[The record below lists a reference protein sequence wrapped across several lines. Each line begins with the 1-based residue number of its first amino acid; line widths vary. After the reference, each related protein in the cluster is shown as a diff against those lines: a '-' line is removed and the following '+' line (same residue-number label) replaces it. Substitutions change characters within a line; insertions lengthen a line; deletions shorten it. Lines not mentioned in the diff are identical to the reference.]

1 MFSLYRKYLGH
12 YTPFV
17 IATFITTCITYFVQL
32 CLLLPESKRIID
44 KGVNLQN
51 TDVIW
56 HSGIMM
62 VIFTLIIGICNLM
75 NAYFSSKAT
84 AGFTCS
90 VRKACFSKANSL
102 SPQDFA
108 KFGESTLLNRT
119 MADVANITV
128 VTINALRLWMAIPIL
143 IVTELFIIALNNVY
157 IFMVLAF
164 FFIMTVTFLIIFM
177 AKSRRNFEELQK
189 KLDKIN
195 LNMRERIVGVRHI
208 RAFGNEELVYEKSAK
223 GNEDVYDEAIA
234 ANSKINFLSPVAMV
248 VMNWVVVL
256 IYILGTQQI
265 KEGMASIS
273 QLLLIFQYISSFILS
288 LMTIPFLINVLPKGM
303 VSARRINELL
313 NFIPT
318 KYETTTQPLKK
329 DKTLGKVEFRNV
341 VFGYSGALDVIA
353 DISFTAQA
361 GKTTA
366 FIGTTGSGKTT
377 IMNLM
382 QGLYLPTFGDIL
394 IDDIS
399 IRNADENWLR
409 SCFSYG
415 TQRPMIFQDTVKN
428 NISRTVSDERIKQAC
443 DVSCFSEILAQ
454 KNEGLEFQLAQGGMN
469 LSGGQRQRLSLA
481 RTVARDAPIYI
492 FDDTFSALDAQTEK
506 KSRKAINDMLKG
518 KTEDVV
524 LNCSNHTMKDLIDR
538 FGKDFSAS
546 KTSPDRFTA
555 RVTVDTSPAFYAW
568 VFQSGGDIKI
578 AEPEW
583 VKDEFNDMLA
593 KQMQ

>member
-164 FFIMTVTFLIIFM
+164 FFIMTVTFLIVFM

-428 NISRTVSDERIKQAC
+428 NISRTVSNERIKQAC
-443 DVSCFSEILAQ
+443 DASCFSEILAQ

-481 RTVARDAPIYI
+481 RTAAREAPIYI

-506 KSRKAINDMLKG
+506 KSRQAISDMLKG
-518 KTEDVV
+518 KTIIMVAQKINTIRDADNIIV
-524 LNCSNHTMKDLIDR
+524 LEKGRIAGQGKHDDLLKSCKVYQEIYQTQCYLD
-538 FGKDFSAS
+538 K
-546 KTSPDRFTA
+546 K
-555 RVTVDTSPAFYAW
+555 
-568 VFQSGGDIKI
+568 
-578 AEPEW
+578 E
-583 VKDEFNDMLA
+583 
-593 KQMQ
+593 

>member
-1 MFSLYRKYLGH
+1 MLSLYKKYLGR

-17 IATFITTCITYFVQL
+17 IATFITTCIIYFIQL

-51 TDVIW
+51 TDIIW
-56 HSGIMM
+56 QSGTMM
-62 VIFTLIIGICNLM
+62 VIFTVIIGICNLM

-90 VRKACFSKANSL
+90 VRKACFTKANSL

-143 IVTELFIIALNNVY
+143 IVIELFIIALNNVY
-157 IFMVLAF
+157 IFVVLAF
-164 FFIMTVTFLIIFM
+164 FFILTVTFLIVFM
-177 AKSRRNFEELQK
+177 AKSRKNFEYLQQ
-189 KLDKIN
+189 KLDRIN

-208 RAFGNEELVYEKSAK
+208 RAFGNEELVYEKSVK
-223 GNEDVYDEAIA
+223 GNEDVYGEAIA
-234 ANSKINFLSPVAMV
+234 ANKKINFLSPVAMV

-288 LMTIPFLINVLPKGM
+288 LMTIPFLINVLPKGV
-303 VSARRINELL
+303 VSARRVNELL
-313 NFIPT
+313 NFEPT
-318 KYETTTQPLKK
+318 KYETSEHLKK
-329 DKTLGKVEFRNV
+329 GKTLGKIEFRNV
-341 VFGYSGALDVIA
+341 IFGYSGALDVIA

-394 IDDIS
+394 IDGIS
-399 IRNADENWLR
+399 IRNADEKWLR

-415 TQRPMIFQDTVKN
+415 TQRPMIFQDTVRN
-428 NISRTVSDERIKQAC
+428 NISSNASDERIRQAC
-443 DVSCFSEILAQ
+443 DASCFSEILSQ
-454 KNEGLEFQLAQGGMN
+454 KNEGLDFKLAQGGMN

-481 RTVARDAPIYI
+481 RTIARDAPIYI

-506 KSRKAINDMLKG
+506 RSRKAINDMLKG
-518 KTEDVV
+518 KTIIMVAQKIDTIRDADNIIV
-524 LNCSNHTMKDLIDR
+524 LEKGRIAGQGKHDDLLR
-538 FGKDFSAS
+538 SC
-546 KTSPDRFTA
+546 KTYQEIYQTQCYLD
-555 RVTVDTSPAFYAW
+555 
-568 VFQSGGDIKI
+568 KK
-578 AEPEW
+578 E
-583 VKDEFNDMLA
+583 
-593 KQMQ
+593 

>member
-1 MFSLYRKYLGH
+1 MLSLYRKYLGH
-12 YTPFV
+12 YTSFV
-17 IATFITTCITYFVQL
+17 IATFITTCIIYFVQL

-56 HSGIMM
+56 HSGMMM
-62 VIFTLIIGICNLM
+62 VIFTVIIGICNLM
-75 NAYFSSKAT
+75 NAYFSSKAA

-90 VRKACFSKANSL
+90 VRKACFTKANSL

-164 FFIMTVTFLIIFM
+164 FFILTVVFLVVFM
-177 AKSRRNFEELQK
+177 AKSRKNFEYLQQ

-208 RAFGNEELVYEKSAK
+208 RAFGNEGLVYEKSVH
-223 GNEDVYDEAIA
+223 GNEEVYDEAIS
-234 ANSKINFLSPVAMV
+234 ANRKINFLSPVAMV

-313 NFIPT
+313 SFEPT
-318 KYETTTQPLKK
+318 KYETTEHIKK
-329 DKTLGKVEFRNV
+329 DTTIGKVEFRNV

-353 DISFTAQA
+353 DISFTAQP

-377 IMNLM
+377 VMNLM

-394 IDDIS
+394 IDDVS
-399 IRNADENWLR
+399 IRNADEEWLR

-428 NISRTVSDERIKQAC
+428 NISRTASDERIRQAC
-443 DVSCFSEILAQ
+443 DASCFSEILAQ
-454 KNEGLEFQLAQGGMN
+454 KNEGLAFQLAQGGMN

-481 RTVARDAPIYI
+481 RTAAREAQIYI

-506 KSRKAINDMLKG
+506 KSRKAIHDMLKG
-518 KTEDVV
+518 KTIIMVAQKINTIRDADHIIV
-524 LNCSNHTMKDLIDR
+524 LEKGRIAGQGKHDDLLKSCKVYQEIYQTQCYLD
-538 FGKDFSAS
+538 K
-546 KTSPDRFTA
+546 K
-555 RVTVDTSPAFYAW
+555 
-568 VFQSGGDIKI
+568 
-578 AEPEW
+578 E
-583 VKDEFNDMLA
+583 
-593 KQMQ
+593 

>member
-1 MFSLYRKYLGH
+1 MLSLYKKYLGH

-17 IATFITTCITYFVQL
+17 IATFITTCIIYFVQL

-56 HSGIMM
+56 QSGIMM
-62 VIFTLIIGICNLM
+62 VIFTLIIGICNLL

-90 VRKACFSKANSL
+90 VRKACFTKANSL

-119 MADVANITV
+119 MADVVNITV
-128 VTINALRLWMAIPIL
+128 VTINALRLWTAIPVL

-164 FFIMTVTFLIIFM
+164 FFILTVTFLIVFM
-177 AKSRRNFEELQK
+177 AKSRKNFEYLQQ

-195 LNMRERIVGVRHI
+195 LNMRERIVGIRHI

-223 GNEDVYDEAIA
+223 GNEDVYNEAIS

-318 KYETTTQPLKK
+318 KYETTTEPLKK

-377 IMNLM
+377 VMNLM

-481 RTVARDAPIYI
+481 RTVAREAPIYI

-518 KTEDVV
+518 KTIIMVAQKIDTIRDADNIIVLEKGRIAGQGKHED
-524 LNCSNHTMKDLIDR
+524 LL
-538 FGKDFSAS
+538 
-546 KTSPDRFTA
+546 KTCKVYREIYQTQCYLD
-555 RVTVDTSPAFYAW
+555 
-568 VFQSGGDIKI
+568 KK
-578 AEPEW
+578 E
-583 VKDEFNDMLA
+583 
-593 KQMQ
+593 

>member
-1 MFSLYRKYLGH
+1 MLSLYRKYLGH

-17 IATFITTCITYFVQL
+17 IATFITTCIIYFVQL

-51 TDVIW
+51 TDLIW
-56 HSGIMM
+56 QSGIMM
-62 VIFTLIIGICNLM
+62 VIFTVIIGICNLL

-164 FFIMTVTFLIIFM
+164 FFIMTVTFLIVFM
-177 AKSRRNFEELQK
+177 AKSRKNFEELQK

-208 RAFGNEELVYEKSAK
+208 RAFGNEKLVYEKSAK
-223 GNEDVYDEAIA
+223 GNEDVYDEAIS
-234 ANSKINFLSPVAMV
+234 ANSKINFLSPIAMV

-313 NFIPT
+313 NFEPT
-318 KYETTTQPLKK
+318 KYETSQHLKK

-377 IMNLM
+377 VMNLM

-415 TQRPMIFQDTVKN
+415 TQKPMIFQDTVKN
-428 NISRTVSDERIKQAC
+428 NISKTASDERIKQAC
-443 DVSCFSEILAQ
+443 DASCFSEILAQ
-454 KNEGLEFQLAQGGMN
+454 KNEGLKFQLAQGGMN

-506 KSRKAINDMLKG
+506 KSRKAINNMLKG
-518 KTEDVV
+518 KTIIMVAQKINTIRDADNIIV
-524 LNCSNHTMKDLIDR
+524 LEKGRIAGQGKHDDLLKSCKVYQEIYQTQCYLD
-538 FGKDFSAS
+538 K
-546 KTSPDRFTA
+546 K
-555 RVTVDTSPAFYAW
+555 
-568 VFQSGGDIKI
+568 
-578 AEPEW
+578 E
-583 VKDEFNDMLA
+583 
-593 KQMQ
+593 

>member
-1 MFSLYRKYLGH
+1 MLSLYKKYLGH

-17 IATFITTCITYFVQL
+17 IATFITTCIIYFFQL

-56 HSGIMM
+56 QSGIMM
-62 VIFTLIIGICNLM
+62 VIFTLIIGICNLL

-90 VRKACFSKANSL
+90 VRKACFTKANSL

-119 MADVANITV
+119 MADVVNITV
-128 VTINALRLWMAIPIL
+128 VTINALRLWTAIPVL

-164 FFIMTVTFLIIFM
+164 FFILTVTFLIVFM
-177 AKSRRNFEELQK
+177 AKSRKNFEYLQQ

-195 LNMRERIVGVRHI
+195 LNMRERIVGIRHI

-223 GNEDVYDEAIA
+223 GNEDVYNEAIS

-377 IMNLM
+377 VMNLM

-428 NISRTVSDERIKQAC
+428 NISRTVSDERIQTAC
-443 DVSCFSEILAQ
+443 DASCFSEILAQ

-481 RTVARDAPIYI
+481 RTVAREAPIYI

-518 KTEDVV
+518 KTIIMVAQKIDTIRDADNIIVLEKGRIAGQGKHED
-524 LNCSNHTMKDLIDR
+524 LL
-538 FGKDFSAS
+538 
-546 KTSPDRFTA
+546 KTCKVYREIYQTQCYLD
-555 RVTVDTSPAFYAW
+555 
-568 VFQSGGDIKI
+568 KK
-578 AEPEW
+578 E
-583 VKDEFNDMLA
+583 
-593 KQMQ
+593 

>member
-1 MFSLYRKYLGH
+1 
-12 YTPFV
+12 
-17 IATFITTCITYFVQL
+17 
-32 CLLLPESKRIID
+32 
-44 KGVNLQN
+44 
-51 TDVIW
+51 
-56 HSGIMM
+56 MM
-62 VIFTLIIGICNLM
+62 VIFTVIIGICNLL

-90 VRKACFSKANSL
+90 VRKACFSKANFL

-164 FFIMTVTFLIIFM
+164 FFIMTVTFLIVFM
-177 AKSRRNFEELQK
+177 AKSRKNFEELQK

-208 RAFGNEELVYEKSAK
+208 RAFGNEKLVYEKSVH

-234 ANSKINFLSPVAMV
+234 ANRKINFLSPVAMV

-303 VSARRINELL
+303 VSARRVNELL
-313 NFIPT
+313 NFEPT
-318 KYETTTQPLKK
+318 KYESTENIKK
-329 DKTLGKVEFRNV
+329 DETVGKVEFRNV

-366 FIGTTGSGKTT
+366 FVGTTGSGKTT
-377 IMNLM
+377 VMNLM

-443 DVSCFSEILAQ
+443 DASCFSEILTQ

-481 RTVARDAPIYI
+481 RTIAREAPIYI

-506 KSRKAINDMLKG
+506 KSRQAINDMLKG
-518 KTEDVV
+518 KTIIMVAQKINTIRDADNIIV
-524 LNCSNHTMKDLIDR
+524 LEKGRIAGQGKHDDLLKSCKVYQEIYQTQCYLD
-538 FGKDFSAS
+538 K
-546 KTSPDRFTA
+546 K
-555 RVTVDTSPAFYAW
+555 
-568 VFQSGGDIKI
+568 
-578 AEPEW
+578 E
-583 VKDEFNDMLA
+583 
-593 KQMQ
+593 

>member
-1 MFSLYRKYLGH
+1 MLSLYRKYLGH

-17 IATFITTCITYFVQL
+17 IATFITTCIIYFVQL

-56 HSGIMM
+56 QSGIMM
-62 VIFTLIIGICNLM
+62 VIFTLIIGICNLL

-164 FFIMTVTFLIIFM
+164 FFIMTVTFLIVFM
-177 AKSRRNFEELQK
+177 AKSRKNFEELQK

-208 RAFGNEELVYEKSAK
+208 RAFGNEKLVYEKSAK
-223 GNEDVYDEAIA
+223 GNEDVYDEAIS
-234 ANSKINFLSPVAMV
+234 ANSKINFLSPIAMV

-313 NFIPT
+313 NFEPT
-318 KYETTTQPLKK
+318 KYETSQHLKK

-377 IMNLM
+377 VMNLM

-415 TQRPMIFQDTVKN
+415 TQKPMIFQDTVKN
-428 NISRTVSDERIKQAC
+428 NISKTASDERIKQAC
-443 DVSCFSEILAQ
+443 DASCFSEILAQ
-454 KNEGLEFQLAQGGMN
+454 KNEGLKFQLAQGGMN

-506 KSRKAINDMLKG
+506 KSRKAINNMLKG
-518 KTEDVV
+518 KTIIMVAQKINTIRDADNIIV
-524 LNCSNHTMKDLIDR
+524 LEKGRIAGQGKHDDLLKSCKVYQEIYQTQCYLD
-538 FGKDFSAS
+538 K
-546 KTSPDRFTA
+546 K
-555 RVTVDTSPAFYAW
+555 
-568 VFQSGGDIKI
+568 
-578 AEPEW
+578 E
-583 VKDEFNDMLA
+583 
-593 KQMQ
+593 

>member
-1 MFSLYRKYLGH
+1 MLSLYRKYLGR

-17 IATFITTCITYFVQL
+17 IATFITTCIIYFVQL

-44 KGVNLQN
+44 KGVNLQD
-51 TDVIW
+51 TDIIW

-62 VIFTLIIGICNLM
+62 IVFTVIIGICNLM

-90 VRKACFSKANSL
+90 VRKACFTKANSL

-164 FFIMTVTFLIIFM
+164 FFVLTVTFLIVFM
-177 AKSRRNFEELQK
+177 AKSRKNFEELQK

-223 GNEDVYDEAIA
+223 GNEDVYNEAIA
-234 ANSKINFLSPVAMV
+234 ANKKINFLSPVAMV

-288 LMTIPFLINVLPKGM
+288 LMTVPFLINVLPKGM

-318 KYETTTQPLKK
+318 KYESAENIKK
-329 DKTLGKVEFRNV
+329 EETVGKVEFRNV
-341 VFGYSGALDVIA
+341 IFGYSGALDVIA
-353 DISFTAQA
+353 DISFTAQP

-377 IMNLM
+377 VMNLM

-399 IRNADENWLR
+399 IRNADEKWLR

-415 TQRPMIFQDTVKN
+415 TQKPMIFQDTVKN
-428 NISRTVSDERIKQAC
+428 NISRSVSEERIKQAC
-443 DVSCFSEILAQ
+443 DASCFSEILAQ
-454 KNEGLEFQLAQGGMN
+454 KNEGLDFQLSQGGMN

-481 RTVARDAPIYI
+481 RTVAREAQIYI

-506 KSRKAINDMLKG
+506 KSRQAINDMLKDKTIIMVAQKINTIRDADNIIVLEKGRIAGQG
-518 KTEDVV
+518 KHED
-524 LNCSNHTMKDLIDR
+524 LL
-538 FGKDFSAS
+538 
-546 KTSPDRFTA
+546 KTCKVYREIYQTQCYLD
-555 RVTVDTSPAFYAW
+555 
-568 VFQSGGDIKI
+568 KK
-578 AEPEW
+578 E
-583 VKDEFNDMLA
+583 
-593 KQMQ
+593 

>member
-1 MFSLYRKYLGH
+1 MLSLYKKYLGH

-17 IATFITTCITYFVQL
+17 IATFITTCIIYFVQL

-56 HSGIMM
+56 QSGIMM
-62 VIFTLIIGICNLM
+62 VIFTLIIGICNLL

-90 VRKACFSKANSL
+90 VRKACFTKANSL

-119 MADVANITV
+119 MADVVNITV
-128 VTINALRLWMAIPIL
+128 VTINALRLWTAIPIL

-164 FFIMTVTFLIIFM
+164 FFILTVTFLIVFM
-177 AKSRRNFEELQK
+177 AKSRKNFEYLQQ

-195 LNMRERIVGVRHI
+195 LNMRERIVGIRHI

-223 GNEDVYDEAIA
+223 GNEDVYNEAIS

-288 LMTIPFLINVLPKGM
+288 LMTIPFLINILPKGM

-313 NFIPT
+313 NFEPT
-318 KYETTTQPLKK
+318 KYETAQHIKK

-377 IMNLM
+377 VMNLM

-443 DVSCFSEILAQ
+443 DASCFSEILAQ

-518 KTEDVV
+518 KTIIMVAQKIDTIRDADNIIVLEKGRIAGQGKHED
-524 LNCSNHTMKDLIDR
+524 LL
-538 FGKDFSAS
+538 
-546 KTSPDRFTA
+546 KTCKVYREIYQTQCYLD
-555 RVTVDTSPAFYAW
+555 
-568 VFQSGGDIKI
+568 KK
-578 AEPEW
+578 E
-583 VKDEFNDMLA
+583 
-593 KQMQ
+593 

>member
-1 MFSLYRKYLGH
+1 MLSLYRKYLGR

-17 IATFITTCITYFVQL
+17 IATFITTCIIYFVQL

-44 KGVNLQN
+44 KGVNLQD
-51 TDVIW
+51 TDIIW
-56 HSGIMM
+56 QSGIMM
-62 VIFTLIIGICNLM
+62 IIFTIIIGICNLM

-90 VRKACFSKANSL
+90 VRKACFTKANSL

-164 FFIMTVTFLIIFM
+164 FFILTVTFLIVFM
-177 AKSRRNFEELQK
+177 AKSRKNFEELQK

-223 GNEDVYDEAIA
+223 GNEDVYNEAIA
-234 ANSKINFLSPVAMV
+234 ANKKINFLSPVAMV

-288 LMTIPFLINVLPKGM
+288 LMTVPFLINVLPKGM

-318 KYETTTQPLKK
+318 KYESAENIKK
-329 DKTLGKVEFRNV
+329 EETVGKVEFRNV
-341 VFGYSGALDVIA
+341 IFGYSGALDVIA
-353 DISFTAQA
+353 DISFTAQP

-377 IMNLM
+377 VMNLM

-399 IRNADENWLR
+399 IRNADEKWLR

-415 TQRPMIFQDTVKN
+415 TQKPMIFQDTVKN
-428 NISRTVSDERIKQAC
+428 NISRSVSEERIKQAC
-443 DVSCFSEILAQ
+443 DASCFSEILAQ
-454 KNEGLEFQLAQGGMN
+454 KNEGLDFQLSQGGMN

-481 RTVARDAPIYI
+481 RTVAREAQIYI

-506 KSRKAINDMLKG
+506 KSRQAINDMLKG
-518 KTEDVV
+518 KTIIMVAQKINTICDADHIIV
-524 LNCSNHTMKDLIDR
+524 LEKGRIAGQGKHDDLL
-538 FGKDFSAS
+538 
-546 KTSPDRFTA
+546 KTCKVYQEIYQTQCYLD
-555 RVTVDTSPAFYAW
+555 
-568 VFQSGGDIKI
+568 KK
-578 AEPEW
+578 E
-583 VKDEFNDMLA
+583 
-593 KQMQ
+593 

>member
-1 MFSLYRKYLGH
+1 MLSLYKKYLGH

-17 IATFITTCITYFVQL
+17 IATFITTCIIYFFQL

-56 HSGIMM
+56 QSGIMM
-62 VIFTLIIGICNLM
+62 VIFTLIIGICNLL

-90 VRKACFSKANSL
+90 VRKACFTKANSL

-119 MADVANITV
+119 MADVVNITV

-164 FFIMTVTFLIIFM
+164 FFILTVTFLIVFM
-177 AKSRRNFEELQK
+177 AKSRKNFEYLQQ

-195 LNMRERIVGVRHI
+195 LNMRERIVGIRHI

-223 GNEDVYDEAIA
+223 GNEDVYNEAIS

-288 LMTIPFLINVLPKGM
+288 LMTIPFLINILPKGM

-313 NFIPT
+313 NFEPT
-318 KYETTTQPLKK
+318 KYETAEHIKK

-428 NISRTVSDERIKQAC
+428 NISRTVSNERIKQAC
-443 DVSCFSEILAQ
+443 DASCFSEILAQ

-481 RTVARDAPIYI
+481 RTVAREAPIYI

-518 KTEDVV
+518 KTIIMVAQKIDTIRDADNIIVLEKGRIAGQGKHED
-524 LNCSNHTMKDLIDR
+524 LL
-538 FGKDFSAS
+538 
-546 KTSPDRFTA
+546 KTCKVYREIYQTQCYLD
-555 RVTVDTSPAFYAW
+555 
-568 VFQSGGDIKI
+568 KK
-578 AEPEW
+578 E
-583 VKDEFNDMLA
+583 
-593 KQMQ
+593 

>member
-1 MFSLYRKYLGH
+1 MLSLYKKYLGH

-17 IATFITTCITYFVQL
+17 IATFITTCIIYFFQL

-56 HSGIMM
+56 QSGIMM
-62 VIFTLIIGICNLM
+62 VIFTLIIGICNLL

-90 VRKACFSKANSL
+90 VRKACFTKANSL

-119 MADVANITV
+119 MADVVNITV
-128 VTINALRLWMAIPIL
+128 VTINALRLWTAIPVL

-164 FFIMTVTFLIIFM
+164 FFILTVTFLIVFM
-177 AKSRRNFEELQK
+177 AKSRKNFEYLQQ

-195 LNMRERIVGVRHI
+195 LNMRERIVGIRHI

-223 GNEDVYDEAIA
+223 GNEDVYNEAIS

-318 KYETTTQPLKK
+318 KYETTTEPLKK

-377 IMNLM
+377 VMNLM

-454 KNEGLEFQLAQGGMN
+454 KNEGLAFQLAQGGMN

-481 RTVARDAPIYI
+481 RTVAREAPIYI

-518 KTEDVV
+518 KTIIMVAQKIDTIRDADNIIVLEKGRIAGQGKHED
-524 LNCSNHTMKDLIDR
+524 LL
-538 FGKDFSAS
+538 
-546 KTSPDRFTA
+546 KTCKVYREIYQTQCYLD
-555 RVTVDTSPAFYAW
+555 
-568 VFQSGGDIKI
+568 KK
-578 AEPEW
+578 E
-583 VKDEFNDMLA
+583 
-593 KQMQ
+593 

>member
-1 MFSLYRKYLGH
+1 MLSLYRKYLGR

-17 IATFITTCITYFVQL
+17 IATFITTCIIYFVQL

-44 KGVNLQN
+44 KGVNLQD
-51 TDVIW
+51 TDIIW

-62 VIFTLIIGICNLM
+62 IVFTVIIGICNLM

-90 VRKACFSKANSL
+90 VRKACFTKANSL

-164 FFIMTVTFLIIFM
+164 FFVLTVTFLIVFM
-177 AKSRRNFEELQK
+177 AKSRKNFEELQK

-223 GNEDVYDEAIA
+223 GNEDVYNEAIA
-234 ANSKINFLSPVAMV
+234 ANKKINFLSPVAMV

-288 LMTIPFLINVLPKGM
+288 LMTVPFLINVLPKGM

-318 KYETTTQPLKK
+318 KYESAENIKK
-329 DKTLGKVEFRNV
+329 DKIVGKVEFRNV
-341 VFGYSGALDVIA
+341 IFGYSGALDVIA
-353 DISFTAQA
+353 DISFTAQP

-377 IMNLM
+377 VMNLM

-399 IRNADENWLR
+399 IRNADEKWLR

-415 TQRPMIFQDTVKN
+415 TQKPMIFQDTVKN
-428 NISRTVSDERIKQAC
+428 NISRSVSEERIKQAC
-443 DVSCFSEILAQ
+443 DASCFSEILAQ
-454 KNEGLEFQLAQGGMN
+454 KNEGLDFQLSQGGMN

-481 RTVARDAPIYI
+481 RTVAREAQIYI

-506 KSRKAINDMLKG
+506 KSRQAINDMLKG
-518 KTEDVV
+518 KTIIMVAQKINTIRDADHIIV
-524 LNCSNHTMKDLIDR
+524 LEKGRIAGQGKHDDLL
-538 FGKDFSAS
+538 
-546 KTSPDRFTA
+546 KTCKVYQEIYQTQCYLD
-555 RVTVDTSPAFYAW
+555 
-568 VFQSGGDIKI
+568 KK
-578 AEPEW
+578 E
-583 VKDEFNDMLA
+583 
-593 KQMQ
+593 

>member
-1 MFSLYRKYLGH
+1 MLSLYRKYLGH

-17 IATFITTCITYFVQL
+17 IATFITTCIIYFVQL

-62 VIFTLIIGICNLM
+62 VIFTVIIGICNLL

-164 FFIMTVTFLIIFM
+164 FFIMTVTFLIVFM
-177 AKSRRNFEELQK
+177 AKSRKNFEELQK

-208 RAFGNEELVYEKSAK
+208 RAFGNEKLVYEKSVH

-234 ANSKINFLSPVAMV
+234 ANRKINFLSPVAMV

-303 VSARRINELL
+303 VSARRVNELL
-313 NFIPT
+313 NFEPT
-318 KYETTTQPLKK
+318 KYESTENIKK

-366 FIGTTGSGKTT
+366 FVGTTGSGKTT
-377 IMNLM
+377 VMNLM

-399 IRNADENWLR
+399 IRNADEEWLR

-415 TQRPMIFQDTVKN
+415 TQRPMIFHDTVKN
-428 NISRTVSDERIKQAC
+428 NISRTASDERIKQAC
-443 DVSCFSEILAQ
+443 DASCFSEILAQ

-481 RTVARDAPIYI
+481 RTIAREAPIYI

-506 KSRKAINDMLKG
+506 KSRQAINDMLKG
-518 KTEDVV
+518 KTIIMVAQKINTIRDADNIIV
-524 LNCSNHTMKDLIDR
+524 LEKGRIAGQGKHDDLLKSCKVYQEIYQTQCYLD
-538 FGKDFSAS
+538 K
-546 KTSPDRFTA
+546 K
-555 RVTVDTSPAFYAW
+555 
-568 VFQSGGDIKI
+568 
-578 AEPEW
+578 E
-583 VKDEFNDMLA
+583 
-593 KQMQ
+593 

>member
-1 MFSLYRKYLGH
+1 MLSLYRKYLGH

-17 IATFITTCITYFVQL
+17 IATFITTCITYFIQL

-56 HSGIMM
+56 QSGIMM
-62 VIFTLIIGICNLM
+62 VIFTVIIGICNLL

-164 FFIMTVTFLIIFM
+164 FFIMTVVFLVVFM
-177 AKSRRNFEELQK
+177 AKSRKNFEYLQQ

-208 RAFGNEELVYEKSAK
+208 RAFGNEELVYEKSVK
-223 GNEDVYDEAIA
+223 GNEDVYNEAIA
-234 ANSKINFLSPVAMV
+234 ANRKINFLSPIAMV

-256 IYILGTQQI
+256 IYILGTHQI

-313 NFIPT
+313 NFVPT
-318 KYETTTQPLKK
+318 KYETTEHIKK
-329 DKTLGKVEFRNV
+329 DETIGKVEFRNV

-377 IMNLM
+377 VMNLM

-428 NISRTVSDERIKQAC
+428 NISRTASDERIRQAC
-443 DVSCFSEILAQ
+443 DASCFSEILAQ

-518 KTEDVV
+518 KTIIMVAQKINTIRDADNIIV
-524 LNCSNHTMKDLIDR
+524 LEKGRIAGQGKHDDLLKSCKVYQEIYQTQCYLD
-538 FGKDFSAS
+538 K
-546 KTSPDRFTA
+546 K
-555 RVTVDTSPAFYAW
+555 
-568 VFQSGGDIKI
+568 
-578 AEPEW
+578 E
-583 VKDEFNDMLA
+583 
-593 KQMQ
+593 

>member
-1 MFSLYRKYLGH
+1 MLSLYRKYLGR

-17 IATFITTCITYFVQL
+17 IATFITTCIIYFVQL

-44 KGVNLQN
+44 KGVNLQD
-51 TDVIW
+51 TDIIW
-56 HSGIMM
+56 QSGIMM
-62 VIFTLIIGICNLM
+62 IVFTVIIGICNLM

-90 VRKACFSKANSL
+90 VRKACFTKANSL

-119 MADVANITV
+119 MTDVANITV

-164 FFIMTVTFLIIFM
+164 FFILTVTFLIVFM
-177 AKSRRNFEELQK
+177 AKSRKNFEELQK

-195 LNMRERIVGVRHI
+195 SNMRERIVGVRHI
-208 RAFGNEELVYEKSAK
+208 RAFGNETLVYEKSAK
-223 GNEDVYDEAIA
+223 GNEEVYDEAIT
-234 ANSKINFLSPVAMV
+234 ANRKINFLSPVAMV

-265 KEGMASIS
+265 KQGMASIS

-318 KYETTTQPLKK
+318 KYESAENIKK
-329 DKTLGKVEFRNV
+329 DKTVGKVEFRNV
-341 VFGYSGALDVIA
+341 IFGYSGALDVIA

-377 IMNLM
+377 IMNLT

-394 IDDIS
+394 IDDVS
-399 IRNADENWLR
+399 IRNADEKWLR

-415 TQRPMIFQDTVKN
+415 TQKPMIFQDTVKN
-428 NISRTVSDERIKQAC
+428 NISRTASEERIKQAC
-443 DVSCFSEILAQ
+443 DASCFSEILAQ
-454 KNEGLEFQLAQGGMN
+454 KNEGLDFQLAQGGMN

-481 RTVARDAPIYI
+481 RTIAREAPIYI

-506 KSRKAINDMLKG
+506 KSRQAINDMLKD
-518 KTEDVV
+518 KTIIMVAQKINTIRDADNIIVLEKGRIAGQGRHEDLLKSCKVYQEIYQTQCY
-524 LNCSNHTMKDLIDR
+524 LDK
-538 FGKDFSAS
+538 K
-546 KTSPDRFTA
+546 
-555 RVTVDTSPAFYAW
+555 
-568 VFQSGGDIKI
+568 
-578 AEPEW
+578 E
-583 VKDEFNDMLA
+583 
-593 KQMQ
+593 

>member
-1 MFSLYRKYLGH
+1 MLSLYKKYLGH

-17 IATFITTCITYFVQL
+17 IATFITTCIIYFFQL

-56 HSGIMM
+56 QSGIMM
-62 VIFTLIIGICNLM
+62 VIFTLIIGICNLL

-90 VRKACFSKANSL
+90 VRKACFTKANSL

-119 MADVANITV
+119 MADVVNITV
-128 VTINALRLWMAIPIL
+128 VTINALRLWTAIPVL

-164 FFIMTVTFLIIFM
+164 FFILTVTFLIVFM
-177 AKSRRNFEELQK
+177 AKSRKNFEYLQQ

-195 LNMRERIVGVRHI
+195 LNMRERIVGIRHI

-223 GNEDVYDEAIA
+223 GNEDIYNEAIS
-234 ANSKINFLSPVAMV
+234 ANSKINFLAPVAMV

-318 KYETTTQPLKK
+318 KYETTTEPLKK

-377 IMNLM
+377 VMNLM

-454 KNEGLEFQLAQGGMN
+454 KNEGLAFQLAQGGMN

-481 RTVARDAPIYI
+481 RTVAREAPIYI

-518 KTEDVV
+518 KTIIMVAQKIDTIRDADNIIVLEKGRIAGQGKHED
-524 LNCSNHTMKDLIDR
+524 LL
-538 FGKDFSAS
+538 
-546 KTSPDRFTA
+546 KTCKVYREIYQTQCYLD
-555 RVTVDTSPAFYAW
+555 
-568 VFQSGGDIKI
+568 KK
-578 AEPEW
+578 E
-583 VKDEFNDMLA
+583 
-593 KQMQ
+593 

>member
-1 MFSLYRKYLGH
+1 MLSLYKKYLGH

-17 IATFITTCITYFVQL
+17 IATFITTCIIYFFQL

-56 HSGIMM
+56 QSGIMM
-62 VIFTLIIGICNLM
+62 VIFTLIIGICNLL

-90 VRKACFSKANSL
+90 VRKACFTKANSL

-119 MADVANITV
+119 MADVVNITV
-128 VTINALRLWMAIPIL
+128 VTINALRLWTAIPVL

-164 FFIMTVTFLIIFM
+164 FFILTVTFLIVFM
-177 AKSRRNFEELQK
+177 AKSRKNFEYLQQ

-195 LNMRERIVGVRHI
+195 LNMRERIVGIRHI

-223 GNEDVYDEAIA
+223 GNEDVYNEAIS

-288 LMTIPFLINVLPKGM
+288 LMTIPFLINILPKGM

-313 NFIPT
+313 NFEPT
-318 KYETTTQPLKK
+318 KYETAEHIKK

-377 IMNLM
+377 VMNLM

-443 DVSCFSEILAQ
+443 DASCFSEILAQ

-481 RTVARDAPIYI
+481 RTVAREAPIYI

-518 KTEDVV
+518 KTIIMVAQKIDTIRDADNIIVLEKGRIAGQGKHED
-524 LNCSNHTMKDLIDR
+524 LL
-538 FGKDFSAS
+538 
-546 KTSPDRFTA
+546 KTCKVYREIYQTQCYLD
-555 RVTVDTSPAFYAW
+555 
-568 VFQSGGDIKI
+568 KK
-578 AEPEW
+578 E
-583 VKDEFNDMLA
+583 
-593 KQMQ
+593 

>member
-1 MFSLYRKYLGH
+1 MLSLYRKYLGR

-17 IATFITTCITYFVQL
+17 IATFITTCIIYFVQL

-44 KGVNLQN
+44 KGVNLQD
-51 TDVIW
+51 TDIIW
-56 HSGIMM
+56 QSGIMM
-62 VIFTLIIGICNLM
+62 IIFTIIIGICNLM

-90 VRKACFSKANSL
+90 VRKACFTKANSL

-164 FFIMTVTFLIIFM
+164 FFILTVTFLIVFM
-177 AKSRRNFEELQK
+177 AKSRKNFEELQK

-223 GNEDVYDEAIA
+223 GNEDVYNEAIA
-234 ANSKINFLSPVAMV
+234 ANRKINFLSPVAMV

-288 LMTIPFLINVLPKGM
+288 LMTVPFLINVLPKGM

-318 KYETTTQPLKK
+318 KYESAENIKK
-329 DKTLGKVEFRNV
+329 DKIVGKVEFRNV
-341 VFGYSGALDVIA
+341 IFGYSGALDVIA
-353 DISFTAQA
+353 DISFTAQP

-377 IMNLM
+377 VMNLM

-399 IRNADENWLR
+399 IRNADEKWLR

-415 TQRPMIFQDTVKN
+415 TQKPMIFQDTVKN
-428 NISRTVSDERIKQAC
+428 NISRSVSEERIKQAC
-443 DVSCFSEILAQ
+443 DASCFSEILAQ
-454 KNEGLEFQLAQGGMN
+454 KNEGLDFQLSQGGMN

-481 RTVARDAPIYI
+481 RTVAREAQIYI

-506 KSRKAINDMLKG
+506 KSRQAINDMLKG
-518 KTEDVV
+518 KTIIMVAQKINTICDADHIIV
-524 LNCSNHTMKDLIDR
+524 LEKGRIAGQGKHDDLL
-538 FGKDFSAS
+538 
-546 KTSPDRFTA
+546 KTCKVYQEIYQTQCYLD
-555 RVTVDTSPAFYAW
+555 
-568 VFQSGGDIKI
+568 KK
-578 AEPEW
+578 E
-583 VKDEFNDMLA
+583 
-593 KQMQ
+593 

>member
-1 MFSLYRKYLGH
+1 MLSLYKKYLGH

-17 IATFITTCITYFVQL
+17 IATFITTCIIYFFQL

-56 HSGIMM
+56 QSGIMM
-62 VIFTLIIGICNLM
+62 VIFTLIIGICNLL

-90 VRKACFSKANSL
+90 VRKACFTKANSL

-119 MADVANITV
+119 MADVVNITV
-128 VTINALRLWMAIPIL
+128 VTINALRLWTAIPVL

-164 FFIMTVTFLIIFM
+164 FFILTVTFLIVFM
-177 AKSRRNFEELQK
+177 AKSRKNFEYLQQ

-195 LNMRERIVGVRHI
+195 LNMRERIVGIRHI

-223 GNEDVYDEAIA
+223 GNEDVYNEAIS

-288 LMTIPFLINVLPKGM
+288 LMTIPFLINILPKGM

-313 NFIPT
+313 NFEPT
-318 KYETTTQPLKK
+318 KYETAEHIKK

-454 KNEGLEFQLAQGGMN
+454 KNEGLAFQLAQGGMN

-481 RTVARDAPIYI
+481 RTVAREAPIYI

-518 KTEDVV
+518 KTIIMVAQKIDTIRDADNIIVLEKGRIAGQGKHED
-524 LNCSNHTMKDLIDR
+524 LL
-538 FGKDFSAS
+538 
-546 KTSPDRFTA
+546 KTCKVYREIYQTQCYLD
-555 RVTVDTSPAFYAW
+555 
-568 VFQSGGDIKI
+568 KK
-578 AEPEW
+578 E
-583 VKDEFNDMLA
+583 
-593 KQMQ
+593 

>member
-1 MFSLYRKYLGH
+1 MLSLYRKYLGR

-17 IATFITTCITYFVQL
+17 IATFITTCIIYFVQL

-44 KGVNLQN
+44 KGVNLQD
-51 TDVIW
+51 TDIIW
-56 HSGIMM
+56 QSGIMM
-62 VIFTLIIGICNLM
+62 IIFTIIIGICNLM

-90 VRKACFSKANSL
+90 VRKACFTKANSL

-164 FFIMTVTFLIIFM
+164 FFVLTVTFLIVFM
-177 AKSRRNFEELQK
+177 AKSRKNFEELQK

-223 GNEDVYDEAIA
+223 GNEDVYNEAIA
-234 ANSKINFLSPVAMV
+234 ANKKINFLSPVAMV

-288 LMTIPFLINVLPKGM
+288 LMTVPFLINVLPKGM

-318 KYETTTQPLKK
+318 KYESAENIKK
-329 DKTLGKVEFRNV
+329 DKIVGKVEFRNV
-341 VFGYSGALDVIA
+341 IFGYSGALDVIA
-353 DISFTAQA
+353 DISFTAQP

-377 IMNLM
+377 VMNLM

-399 IRNADENWLR
+399 IRNADEKWLR

-415 TQRPMIFQDTVKN
+415 TQKPMIFQDTVKN
-428 NISRTVSDERIKQAC
+428 NISRSVSEERIKQAC
-443 DVSCFSEILAQ
+443 DASCFSEILAQ
-454 KNEGLEFQLAQGGMN
+454 KNEGLDFQLSQGGMN

-481 RTVARDAPIYI
+481 RTVAREAQIYI

-506 KSRKAINDMLKG
+506 KSRQAINDMLKG
-518 KTEDVV
+518 KTIIMVAQKINTICDADHIIV
-524 LNCSNHTMKDLIDR
+524 LEKGRIAGQGKHDDLL
-538 FGKDFSAS
+538 
-546 KTSPDRFTA
+546 KTCKVYQEIYQTQCYLD
-555 RVTVDTSPAFYAW
+555 
-568 VFQSGGDIKI
+568 KK
-578 AEPEW
+578 E
-583 VKDEFNDMLA
+583 
-593 KQMQ
+593 